1 MKKLFL
7 AILSFIVIFMATVTP
22 ALAVN
27 TPDFGSCQNPQ
38 IAASQINYGSNHG
51 VIGQTQTYSGKD
63 TIYQLSNGN
72 VTQCLCP
79 DSGTGIQTNWY
90 KVSGLSESDIHVL
103 EKEGWTYVVTG
114 SSWGLE
120 DVPYL
125 AKNVDYSCHGEQ
137 VLAATGTDLAIFGLI
152 LAAVISISAGL
163 ILRKFSK

>member
-1 MKKLFL
+1 MKKLSI
-7 AILSFIVIFMATVTP
+7 AILSLIVIFMASATP
-22 ALAVN
+22 ALAVT

-51 VIGQTQTYSGKD
+51 VIGKTQTYSGKD

-79 DSGTGIQTNWY
+79 DSGTGIQTDWY
-90 KVSGLSESDIHVL
+90 KVSGISENDIHVL
-103 EKEGWTYVVTG
+103 EKQGWTYVVTG

-125 AKNVDYSCHGEQ
+125 AKNIDYTCHGEQ
-137 VLAATGTDLAIFGLI
+137 VLAATGTDFAIYGLI
-152 LAAVISISAGL
+152 LAAVISLSAGL
-163 ILRKFSK
+163 LLRKFSK